1 MISNINIRLTRNKNK
16 IKSINN
22 IAFPLMV
29 NMVSGILMG
38 LVGQAMIGRIS
49 LDAYG
54 AVGLIDN
61 TLYSVTGVLGMIA
74 IAFNIHGAQSLGRND
89 ENEFL
94 NLFSLGM
101 YVSIF
106 IGILFFLISIL
117 FGTHILQ
124 HLFGIKGR
132 VLKEALDYLNIFSLS
147 VGLNM
152 ILFMFSAYLKVKN
165 KTKYIFYG
173 NTISSILNI
182 MFSYVLIFGK
192 CGFPQ
197 MGVTGAAIASVLSL
211 SLNVLIYIF
220 VVRIDKPLKLY
231 NTNFK
236 NIKKLHITALPLMG
250 QEFLES
256 TVITIG
262 INSILGRLGIL
273 ELSAYTLI
281 FQIIN
286 FALMPMYAYS
296 SASLTLV
303 GKGKGASDLF
313 EINDIPKLCIIISF
327 LFSLF
332 IAIVVIIFRNKVP
345 YIITDDVNL
354 IKMSSSYI
362 VIGIIANVFN
372 LPATVYKY
380 SLQGINDEMW
390 VFLSSVALN
399 LFSLGIIFILTLVF
413 RMGLYGV
420 YIGIFI
426 DYLLLSVIFILRYN
440 FSLGKYRKNNLSK
453 KTEI

>member
-1 MISNINIRLTRNKNK
+1 
-16 IKSINN
+16 
-22 IAFPLMV
+22 
-29 NMVSGILMG
+29 
-38 LVGQAMIGRIS
+38 
-49 LDAYG
+49 
-54 AVGLIDN
+54 
-61 TLYSVTGVLGMIA
+61 
-74 IAFNIHGAQSLGRND
+74 
-89 ENEFL
+89 
-94 NLFSLGM
+94 
-101 YVSIF
+101 
-106 IGILFFLISIL
+106 
-117 FGTHILQ
+117 
-124 HLFGIKGR
+124 
-132 VLKEALDYLNIFSLS
+132 
-147 VGLNM
+147 
-152 ILFMFSAYLKVKN
+152 
-165 KTKYIFYG
+165 
-173 NTISSILNI
+173 

-440 FSLGKYRKNNLSK
+440 FLLGKYRKNNLSK